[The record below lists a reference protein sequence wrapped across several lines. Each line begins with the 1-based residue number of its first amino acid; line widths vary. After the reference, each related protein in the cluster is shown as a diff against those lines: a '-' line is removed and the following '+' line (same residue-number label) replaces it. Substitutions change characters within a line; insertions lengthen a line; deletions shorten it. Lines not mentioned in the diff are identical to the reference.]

1 MSGPVRLRLVPL
13 GTGGYFPAHGRQTM
27 SFLLLG
33 AGGAL
38 LLDAGSGVARL
49 AEPAVAGL
57 LAGHERLDILLTHYH
72 LDHVVGL
79 SYLPGVWRG
88 RPVRLFAPAPPLVET
103 GPEEALGRLLAPP
116 LFAASLATF
125 PLPVEVVPYREER
138 LEIGPLALR
147 LRAQRHPGGSVG
159 VRIGDEIAYVTDTV
173 LDPETEP
180 FVRGV
185 SLLLHEVWLTD
196 EEAAGGE
203 AERSGHSSAS
213 AVADLARRAGVGR
226 LVPVHHHP
234 RRTPDELTALAAAM
248 AARSG
253 LPVAIAVEGEPIEAG
268 ANAG

>member
-1 MSGPVRLRLVPL
+1 MSLRLVPL

-27 SFLLLG
+27 SFLLL
-33 AGGAL
+33 ADGGAL
-38 LLDAGSGVARL
+38 LLDAGTGVARL
-49 AEPAVAGL
+49 AEPAVGKL
-57 LAGHERLDILLTHYH
+57 LAGCPRLEILLTHYH

-88 RPVRLFAPAPPLVET
+88 RPVRLFAPAPPLVEA
-103 GPEEALGRLLAPP
+103 GPEAALGRLLAPP
-116 LFAASLATF
+116 LFPAPLACF

-138 LEIGPLALR
+138 LAIGPLSLL

-159 VRIGDEIAYVTDTV
+159 VRIGDALAYVTDTV
-173 LDPETEP
+173 LDAETEP

-213 AVADLARRAGVGR
+213 AVADLARRAEVGR
-226 LVPVHHHP
+226 LLPVHHHP
-234 RRTPDELTALAAAM
+234 RRAPEELAAMAAAM
-248 AARSG
+248 AVRSG
-253 LPVAIAVEGEPIEAG
+253 LPVEIAAEGSVIEVTSSSR
-268 ANAG
+268 